1 MSNPTI
7 KEALHPNEN
16 KKNYTKRKTSSTI
29 ISKLKNTSHIKPKPY
44 KRKDPIKRTQPD
56 KKLPDL
62 LVSNLRI
69 IPLGGV
75 EEVGKNMMLI
85 EYKDD
90 ILIFDAGVQ
99 FTTEE
104 ETPGIDYIIPNTKY
118 LEERKSKIKG
128 LIITHGH
135 LDHIGG
141 IPYIIEKIGN
151 PFIYTSEL
159 TSIMIKKKMEDFPT
173 HPPLNFKVVTAGEK
187 IKLGNLKIKFFPVTH
202 SIPESLG
209 ISIETPYGNIV
220 ITGDLKL
227 EHTEG
232 VPSEKEEKTWGE
244 ISQDKNL
251 LLIADSTNVEKP
263 GYSMPEKI
271 VYDNIEQI
279 IKNTKGRLIIGTF
292 ASQFERMIKIIEIA
306 EKYGKKIVTEGRSIK
321 INIEIA
327 KLIKMF
333 EPKPGTIISA
343 KEIESYPPDRI
354 VVLATGSQ
362 GEEFAALM
370 RMALKQHKYIFLNER
385 DTVILSS
392 SIIPGNEM
400 SVRRLEDNLYRH
412 NLKIIHYRTSDV
424 HSTGHG
430 NAQELAWINQK
441 VGARFFIPAY
451 GHHSML
457 KVHAEI
463 IRSLGFPAENIIIP
477 DDGSIVEIQN
487 QGKKAVI
494 LKEKAPSGIV
504 MVDGFSIGNIQE
516 VVIRDR
522 QNLAQDGIF
531 VVIVMVDLTLG
542 KLKKSP
548 DIISRGFVYLR
559 ESQDLLK
566 QARYI
571 IKQTVEKNIKG
582 AQPAEFDFVKKEV
595 TDNISRYLFQMTN
608 KRPVVIPVIL
618 KV

>member
-1 MSNPTI
+1 MYDKTI
-7 KEALHPNEN
+7 V
-16 KKNYTKRKTSSTI
+16 KKPSSFAGRSVATKKPKPKVIQKT
-29 ISKLKNTSHIKPKPY
+29 KNSSHIKPKPFQ
-44 KRKDPIKRTQPD
+44 RKKPIKKVLPD

-62 LVSNLRI
+62 SLDNIRV

-90 ILIFDAGVQ
+90 ILVFDAGVQ
-99 FTTEE
+99 FTSEE
-104 ETPGIDYIIPNTKY
+104 EAPGIDYIIPNTKY
-118 LEERKSKIKG
+118 LEERKHKIKG
-128 LIITHGH
+128 LIVTHGH

-151 PFIYTSEL
+151 PTIYSSEL
-159 TSIMIKKKMEDFPT
+159 TAVMIQKKMEDFPT
-173 HPPLNFKVVTAGEK
+173 HPSLNFKNVTAFET
-187 IKLGNLKIKFFPVTH
+187 IKLGNLRVKFFPVTH
-202 SIPESLG
+202 SIPGAFG
-209 ISIETPYGNIV
+209 ISIETPHGNII

-227 EHTEG
+227 EHDDG
-232 VPSEKEEKTWGE
+232 VPSEKEEKVWGDL
-244 ISQDKNL
+244 SKDNNL

-321 INIEIA
+321 VNIEIA
-327 KLIKMF
+327 KIVKMF
-333 EPKPGTIISA
+333 EPKKGTVISS

-354 VVLATGSQ
+354 VILATGSQ

-370 RMALKQHKYIFLNER
+370 RMSVKQHKNIFLNER

-392 SIIPGNEM
+392 SIIPGNEL
-400 SVRRLEDNLYRH
+400 SVRKLEDNLYRH

-441 VGARFFIPAY
+441 VGAKYFMPAY

-463 IRSLGFPAENIIIP
+463 VRSLGFPKENIMIP
-477 DDGSIVEIQN
+477 DDGSIIEIQDK
-487 QGKKAVI
+487 GKKILI

-531 VVIVMVDLTLG
+531 VVIVMVDLNTG

-548 DIISRGFVYLR
+548 DIISRGFIYLR

-571 IKQTVEKNIKG
+571 TRQTVERMIKNAKPID
-582 AQPAEFDFVKKEV
+582 FDFVKKEV
-595 TDNISRYLFQMTN
+595 TDDVSRYLFQSTN

-618 KV
+618 RA

>member
-1 MSNPTI
+1 MVNQTTKNNSNLN
-7 KEALHPNEN
+7 KN
-16 KKNYTKRKTSSTI
+16 KKNNLKRRTSSPL
-29 ISKLKNTSHIKPKPY
+29 KLPNTSHIKPKPY
-44 KRKDPIKRTQPD
+44 KRKDPIKRAQPD

-62 LVSNLRI
+62 FSENIRI
-69 IPLGGV
+69 VPLGGV

-85 EYKDD
+85 EYCND

-104 ETPGIDYIIPNTKY
+104 EAPGIDYIIPNTKY
-118 LEERKSKIKG
+118 LEERKEKIKG
-128 LIITHGH
+128 LIVTHGH

-151 PFIYTSEL
+151 PPIYTSEL

-173 HPPLNFKVVTAGEK
+173 HPPLNFKIVEAGEK
-187 IKLGNLKIKFFPVTH
+187 IKLGDLKVRFFPVTH

-209 ISIETPYGNIV
+209 TSVETPYGNII

-227 EHTEG
+227 EHADG
-232 VPSEKEEKTWGE
+232 IPSEREEIVWDE
-244 ISQDKNL
+244 IGKDKNL

-279 IKNTKGRLIIGTF
+279 IKNTKGRLVIGTF

-327 KLIKMF
+327 KLVKLF
-333 EPKPGTIISA
+333 EPKQGTIISA
-343 KEIESYPPDRI
+343 KEVESYPPDRI

-370 RMALKQHKYIFLNER
+370 RMALKQHKYIHLDER

-430 NAQELAWINQK
+430 NAQELAWIHQK
-441 VGARFFIPAY
+441 VRAKFFMPAY

-463 IRSLGFPAENIIIP
+463 AKSLGFPAENIIVP

-487 QGKKAVI
+487 KGTEIKL

-531 VVIVMVDLTLG
+531 VIIVMVDLTTG

-548 DIISRGFVYLR
+548 DIISRGFIYLR

-566 QARYI
+566 QARYLI
-571 IKQTVEKNIKG
+571 RQTVERTIKG
-582 AQPAEFDFVKKEV
+582 AHPVEFDFVKKEV
-595 TDNISRYLFQMTN
+595 TDDISRYLFQMTN

>member
-1 MSNPTI
+1 MTKETPYSN
-7 KEALHPNEN
+7 KG
-16 KKNYTKRKTSSTI
+16 KRNYPKRKTSSTL
-29 ISKLKNTSHIKPKPY
+29 ISKPKNTSHIKPKPY
-44 KRKDPIKRTQPD
+44 KRKEPIKRAQPD

-62 LVSNLRI
+62 LADNIRV

-118 LEERKSKIKG
+118 LEERKDKIRG
-128 LIITHGH
+128 LIVTHGH

-151 PFIYTSEL
+151 PPVYTSEL

-173 HPPLNFKVVTAGEK
+173 HPPLNFKIVTAGEK
-187 IKLGNLKIKFFPVTH
+187 IKLGNLKVKFFPVTH

-209 ISIETPYGNIV
+209 VSIETPYGNIV

-244 ISQDKNL
+244 IGQNKNL

-279 IKNTKGRLIIGTF
+279 IKNTKSRLIIGTF

-327 KLIKMF
+327 KLVKMF
-333 EPKPGTIISA
+333 EPKQGTIISA
-343 KEIESYPPDRI
+343 KEVESYPPDRI

-441 VGARFFIPAY
+441 VGAKFFMPAY

-463 IRSLGFPAENIIIP
+463 VRSLGFPAENIIIP
-477 DDGSIVEIQN
+477 DDGSIIEIQS
-487 QGKKAVI
+487 QGKKATI

-531 VVIVMVDLTLG
+531 VIIVMVDLTTG

-548 DIISRGFVYLR
+548 DIISRGFIYLR

-571 IKQTVEKNIKG
+571 IKQTVERNIKD
-582 AQPAEFDFVKKEV
+582 AHPADFDFVKKEV
-595 TDNISRYLFQMTN
+595 TDDISRYLFQMTN